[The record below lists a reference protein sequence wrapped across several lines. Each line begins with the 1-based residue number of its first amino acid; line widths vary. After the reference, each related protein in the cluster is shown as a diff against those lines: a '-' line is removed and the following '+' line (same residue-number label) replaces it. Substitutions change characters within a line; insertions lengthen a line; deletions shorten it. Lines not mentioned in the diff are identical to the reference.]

1 MSKLLCLCVT
11 SLVCDRKLDGV
22 CVLVWVDVRVCMP
35 AKPEVCSQSAL
46 LSPCLV
52 NSFAHSQRQR
62 DLLPCIRYTLIDHIL
77 TQLEKNAEKK
87 IERFLVFFNPD
98 IPVRLTS
105 YNWKK
110 FNFIT
115 R

>member
-1 MSKLLCLCVT
+1 MFVRHLSGVRQETGWCV
-11 SLVCDRKLDGV
+11 C
-22 CVLVWVDVRVCMP
+22 VDVRVCMP
-35 AKPEVCSQSAL
+35 ARPEVCSQSAL

-52 NSFAHSQRQR
+52 NSFAHSQRRR

-87 IERFLVFFNPD
+87 NRKVFVLFFNPD